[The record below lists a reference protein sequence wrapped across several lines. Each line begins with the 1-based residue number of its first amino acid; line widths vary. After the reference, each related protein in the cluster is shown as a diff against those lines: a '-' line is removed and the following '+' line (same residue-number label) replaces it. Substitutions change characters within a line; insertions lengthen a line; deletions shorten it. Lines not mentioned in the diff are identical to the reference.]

1 MKVFLLMLVYS
12 IIHVN
17 AFASY
22 DQKNEKKILIK
33 FIKAEYD
40 SWNGNSE
47 EISGSD
53 DSLIL
58 CSSETVNDL
67 ERSGREKTKTV
78 QDASK
83 KHEFHFDNSKFTIAT
98 DQAIV
103 EFVVDDQK
111 FSAFFEKANNEWELI
126 LAAKI
131 GH

>member
-53 DSLIL
+53 ESLIL
-58 CSSETVNDL
+58 CSSKAVNDL
-67 ERSGREKTKTV
+67 ERSRRKKTNTV

-98 DQAIV
+98 NQAIV
-103 EFVVDDQK
+103 EFVVDD
-111 FSAFFEKANNEWELI
+111 
-126 LAAKI
+126 
-131 GH
+131 H